1 MLPKVQRMLGGGSSM
16 GTVVPSRSLSV
27 NRTIPLLL
35 RLSICGVAFSCASAG
50 AQVDSAGK
58 NGVSRGQALAAIDNA
73 DINELRAIVR
83 NQEARLQNIEDV
95 EAISRLTRAYGY
107 YVDKNLWDQVVDLFA
122 EDSTAELDQRG
133 IFVGKKGV
141 RRMFLERMGRG
152 QIGMVRGRLFNHFQL
167 QEIVTVAPDG
177 QTAQARFRTF
187 AQVAGFGSVKQAWNE
202 GIYEN
207 AYVKEN
213 GVWKF
218 SKLKFWGTYYTPYDQ
233 GWVGDQMTSINGTG
247 MSEGADLPSTDG
259 GVFFP
264 EVYYPPYHYPNPV
277 TGKTVDVSGLNAK
290 AAAERAATGAK
301 PNPATSK

>member
-1 MLPKVQRMLGGGSSM
+1 MNNTRK
-16 GTVVPSRSLSV
+16 
-27 NRTIPLLL
+27 LLL
-35 RLSICGVAFSCASAG
+35 EWTLIGLAFSSASAG
-50 AQVDSAGK
+50 AQTGSQGTINAT
-58 NGVSRGQALAAIDNA
+58 RGQVLAAIDNA
-73 DINELRAIVR
+73 GIDELRALVK
-83 NQEARLQNIEDV
+83 NQEARLQNIEDI

-107 YVDKNLWDQVVDLFA
+107 YVDKNLWDQVVELFA

-264 EVYYPPYHYPNPV
+264 EVYYPPYHYPHPV
-277 TGKTVDVSGLNAK
+277 TGKTVDVSALNAK
-290 AAAERAATGAK
+290 AAAERAAAGAK
-301 PNPATSK
+301 PDPATTR

>member
-1 MLPKVQRMLGGGSSM
+1 MNNAIMLPLKASILG
-16 GTVVPSRSLSV
+16 L
-27 NRTIPLLL
+27 
-35 RLSICGVAFSCASAG
+35 AFVCASAG
-50 AQVDSAGK
+50 AQVASPGNAP
-58 NGVSRGQALAAIDNA
+58 VSRGQALAAIDKA
-73 DINELRAIVR
+73 GLNELRALVKK
-83 NQEARLQNIEDV
+83 QEVRLQNIEDI

-122 EDSTAELDQRG
+122 EDSTVELDQRG

-177 QTAQARFRTF
+177 QTAKARFRTF
-187 AQVAGFGSVKQAWNE
+187 AQVAGFSSVKQAWNE
-202 GIYEN
+202 GVYEN

-218 SKLKFWGTYYTPYDQ
+218 SKMKFWGTYYTPYDQ
-233 GWVGDQMTSINGTG
+233 GWVGEQMTYINGTG

-264 EVYYPPYHYPNPV
+264 EVFYPPYHYPNPV
-277 TGKTVDVSGLNAK
+277 TGKAVDVSGLNSK
-290 AAAERAATGAK
+290 AAAERAAAGRK
-301 PNPATSK
+301 PAPTVGR